1 MDNPAFQ
8 NPTHD
13 MHDPLE
19 SNLNTSK
26 SSSLQNYAM
35 LLYRRAVHPEFFGID
50 ARKKIQHGEHEFEG
64 WIFRGGH
71 CVRFQ
76 YGNVTFCEVV
86 VDNPTSLPDRG
97 LAGTL
102 PCAGEHDHEEKV
114 TEQIAYMT
122 TIQTET
128 LSDHLYLGTYK
139 EMLQHGR
146 NPDSL
151 MTAWTDAA
159 GKQNL
164 SLIEMQ
170 RFRNEFHV
178 QGYHLRSDCGLVL
191 RTQSMIQL
199 PAAAGKAAEDSRGR
213 SR

>member
-1 MDNPAFQ
+1 
-8 NPTHD
+8 

-19 SNLNTSK
+19 TNVTPARSPNSFA
-26 SSSLQNYAM
+26 YAM
-35 LLYRRAVHPEFFGID
+35 LLYRRAVHPEFFGIE
-50 ARKKIQHGEHEFEG
+50 ARRKLQHGDHELEG

-76 YGNVTFCEVV
+76 AGDHTFCEVV

-102 PCAGEHDHEEKV
+102 PCAGEHDHEEKISD
-114 TEQIAYMT
+114 EIGYMT
-122 TIQTET
+122 TIQSES

-146 NPDSL
+146 DSDSL
-151 MTAWTDAA
+151 MTVWTDAG
-159 GKQNL
+159 GKPNL
-164 SLIEMQ
+164 SLIDMQ
-170 RFRNEFHV
+170 RFRNELHV
-178 QGYHLRSDCGLVL
+178 QGYHLRSASGLVL

-199 PAAAGKAAEDSRGR
+199 PEPAPKETPDAR
-213 SR
+213 SRRR

>member
-1 MDNPAFQ
+1 
-8 NPTHD
+8 

-19 SNLNTSK
+19 TNVNTSK

-50 ARKKIQHGEHEFEG
+50 ARKKIQHGDFEFEG

-76 YGNVTFCEVV
+76 YGGICFCEVV
-86 VDNPTSLPDRG
+86 VDNPTSLPERG

-114 TEQIAYMT
+114 TEQIAYLT
-122 TIQTET
+122 TLQTET

-146 NPDSL
+146 NADAL
-151 MTAWTDAA
+151 MSVWTDAA
-159 GKQNL
+159 GKPNL

-170 RFRNEFHV
+170 RYRNELHA

-199 PAAAGKAAEDSRGR
+199 PPPAAKPKVEELRGR
-213 SR
+213 TR

>member
-1 MDNPAFQ
+1 
-8 NPTHD
+8 

-19 SNLNTSK
+19 TNVPAAK
-26 SSSLQNYAM
+26 SANSLSYAM
-35 LLYRRAVHPEFFGID
+35 LLYRRAVHPEFFGIE
-50 ARKKIQHGEHEFEG
+50 ARRKLQHGDYEFEG
-64 WIFRGGH
+64 WIFKGGH

-76 YGNVTFCEVV
+76 YGAITFCEVV

-122 TIQTET
+122 TIQSES

-146 NPDSL
+146 DSDSL
-151 MTAWTDAA
+151 MTVWTDPN
-159 GKQNL
+159 GKPNL
-164 SLIEMQ
+164 SLIDMQ
-170 RFRNEFHV
+170 RFRNELHV
-178 QGYHLRSDCGLVL
+178 QGYHLRAQSGLVL
-191 RTQSMIQL
+191 RTQSMFQL
-199 PAAAGKAAEDSRGR
+199 PEPSAKETPDSR
-213 SR
+213 SRRR